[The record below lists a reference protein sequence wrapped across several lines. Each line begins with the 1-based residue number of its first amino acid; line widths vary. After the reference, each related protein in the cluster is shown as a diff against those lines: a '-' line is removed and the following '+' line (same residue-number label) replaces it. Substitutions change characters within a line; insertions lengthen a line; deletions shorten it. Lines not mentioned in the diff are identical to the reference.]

1 VYEGVGVR
9 PRMYVKI
16 PQERLGAV
24 IGEEGSVKMEISRRL
39 GVSIAIDTENS
50 VAVIEPESGS
60 TPPINVIK
68 AAEIVKAIAYGFTP
82 DKAMSLLNEDYVLL
96 VVDLKEFTGDKENH
110 LRRVKGRII
119 GEGGRARRTL
129 EELTGTYIVVGEYHV
144 AIIGEYERAMATKEA
159 IEMLAQGRMHST
171 VYKHLNTLMRDLKRR
186 EKLKFWGRR
195 FE

>member
-1 VYEGVGVR
+1 
-9 PRMYVKI
+9 MYVKI

-50 VAVIEPESGS
+50 VAIIEPESES

-96 VVDLKEFTGDKENH
+96 VVDLKEFTGDKET
-110 LRRVKGRII
+110 I
-119 GEGGRARRTL
+119 
-129 EELTGTYIVVGEYHV
+129 
-144 AIIGEYERAMATKEA
+144 
-159 IEMLAQGRMHST
+159 
-171 VYKHLNTLMRDLKRR
+171 
-186 EKLKFWGRR
+186 
-195 FE
+195 

>member
-1 VYEGVGVR
+1 MSGGVGVK

-16 PQERLGAV
+16 PPERLGAV
-24 IGEEGSVKMEISRRL
+24 IGEEGSVKKEISRRL
-39 GVSIAIDTENS
+39 GVSINIDTVNS
-50 VAVIEPESGS
+50 MAVIEPEADN
-60 TPPINVIK
+60 TPPVNVVK

-82 DKAMSLLNEDYVLL
+82 DKAMSLLNEDYVLV
-96 VVDLKEFTGDKENH
+96 VVDLKELLGDKENH

-144 AIIGEYERAMATKEA
+144 AIIGEYERAMAAKEA

-171 VYKHLNTLMRDLKRR
+171 VYRHLETLMRDIKKRER
-186 EKLKFWGRR
+186 LKFWSGGV
-195 FE
+195 

>member
-1 VYEGVGVR
+1 VYEGVGVK
-9 PRMYVKI
+9 PRMYVNI

-39 GVSIAIDTENS
+39 GVSITIDTENS
-50 VAVIEPESGS
+50 VAVIEPEAEG
-60 TPPINVIK
+60 TPPVNVVK
-68 AAEIVKAIAYGFTP
+68 ASEIVKAIAYGFTP
-82 DKAMSLLNEDYVLL
+82 DKAMSLLNEEYILL
-96 VVDLKEFTGDKENH
+96 VVDLKEFVGDRENH

-129 EELTGTYIVVGEYHV
+129 EELTGTHIVVGEHHV
-144 AIIGEYERAMATKEA
+144 AIIGEYERAMAAKEA

-171 VYKHLNTLMRDLKRR
+171 VYKRLNTLMRDVRRR

-195 FE
+195 V